1 LVSLAD
7 VMASVASVLRDDD
20 DHRGGSLGDQLA
32 SDRAGKAV
40 AEFGGSSDN
49 YLAGVGGVGD
59 AQKLCGGVPASVD
72 ERVIK
77 IKASAR
83 AYICP

>member
-1 LVSLAD
+1 VSLAD

-40 AEFGGSSDN
+40 AEFGGSSDD
-49 YLAGVGGVGD
+49 YLAGVGGVGESYT
-59 AQKLCGGVPASVD
+59 QKLWMGL
-72 ERVIK
+72 K
-77 IKASAR
+77 KR
-83 AYICP
+83 AAYLRG